1 MIMKMLQLRGWKIM
15 YEIFVGIIVAIAG
28 IITIVFS
35 CLRNRVFGRAG
46 NTNDNI
52 GNTTS
57 RISDGVGE
65 VGSTVKRIEDT
76 TESVTR
82 TSEELETSIGHSKS
96 SIDEAQGTI
105 TNIRRLIKARRTAI
119 EENDL

>member
-15 YEIFVGIIVAIAG
+15 YETFIAIIVAIAG

-35 CLRNRVFGRAG
+35 CLRNRIFGRTG

-52 GNTTS
+52 GNTAS

-65 VGSTVKRIEDT
+65 VNSTVKRIEDT

-82 TSEELETSIGHSKS
+82 TSEELGTSIEHSKS
-96 SIDEAQGTI
+96 SIDEAQGTV
-105 TNIRRLIKARRTAI
+105 TNIRRLIKARRETI
-119 EENDL
+119 EKENL